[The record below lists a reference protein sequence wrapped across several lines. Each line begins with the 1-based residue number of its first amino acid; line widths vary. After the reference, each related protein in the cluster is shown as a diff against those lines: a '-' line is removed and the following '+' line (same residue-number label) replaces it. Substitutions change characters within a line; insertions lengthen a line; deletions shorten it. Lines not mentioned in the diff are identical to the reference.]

1 MSEKK
6 EFKYTAR
13 YFKEDLPEWKRLKD
27 PFTTRIFYRPLSFV
41 MASIATRIGLSA
53 NTVSYISIF
62 ISIFACIFIAI
73 PNNITLN
80 IIGAILVLL
89 GVIFN
94 FVDIVIIYCF
104 LYYFLAS
111 VLMISKYIIKSI
123 KRTREIE
130 SIEKN
135 KN

>member
-1 MSEKK
+1 MSEK
-6 EFKYTAR
+6 EGFKYTAR

-73 PNNITLN
+73 PNNIILN
-80 IIGAILVLL
+80 IIGAVLVNLWLL
-89 GVIFN
+89 S
-94 FVDIVIIYCF
+94 DCTDRKY
-104 LYYFLAS
+104 
-111 VLMISKYIIKSI
+111 SKKCKETAFWRIC
-123 KRTREIE
+123 R
-130 SIEKN
+130 
-135 KN
+135 

>member
-53 NTVSYISIF
+53 NTISYISIF

-80 IIGAILVLL
+80 IIGAILVNVWLL
-89 GVIFN
+89 S
-94 FVDIVIIYCF
+94 DCTDRKY
-104 LYYFLAS
+104 
-111 VLMISKYIIKSI
+111 SKKCKKTTFWRIC
-123 KRTREIE
+123 R
-130 SIEKN
+130 
-135 KN
+135 